1 MLPYIP
7 KELMGKIDFLPVP
20 ESVKPKDGVVFTEE
34 KQKIF
39 EKFKEEIEYSD
50 KHRFD

>member
-7 KELMGKIDFLPVP
+7 KELMGKIKFIP
-20 ESVKPKDGVVFTEE
+20 ESVEPKDDVVFTEE
-34 KQKIF
+34 EQEIF
-39 EKFKEEIEYSD
+39 EKFKKEIEYSN